1 MQGQKSHS
9 FKLFLWKNIFV
20 VGAGFF
26 ASFLGL
32 GFNSNEASA
41 LFVPTLSASVD
52 QANLQVNGNSVIN
65 STDKTTEIPF
75 NFTVNTNNR
84 TGYTA
89 TLSSETDNT
98 ALTNATSTVG
108 AKINSISTNFTLNNL
123 PNNTWGYKFGSSSSY
138 APIPALSTPAQI
150 IQTAGKT
157 NGNESNQL
165 NIGMK
170 LADNLESG
178 NYTNK
183 LILSFVSNPYQLR
196 AMMTNGPDFNTRVG
210 NLDPNPTYFSGSGW
224 SMPTKEHIKSF
235 KRSTVAPANSV
246 TTINIEDPDLS
257 DYEIKA
263 WYNVADQSVY
273 YYAPISTT
281 YLNPNS
287 KGMFQWFTKME
298 TIDLAGFDT
307 SEVTSMNT
315 MFYTMNSLKS
325 IDVSGFN
332 TSNVTDM
339 YAMFDQTGVIE
350 QLNVSNFDTSK
361 VTNMG
366 YMFFSLPRVRE
377 LDLTNFDTRNV
388 TNMYGMFD
396 DMTDV
401 TKIKFSDKFDTSNV
415 TNMGR
420 MFSRMKSIQQLD
432 LSHFNTGNVIDMA
445 AMFLN
450 SSALTS
456 LDLSSFDTRN
466 VEFMNLM
473 FQGVAGISRLRL
485 NNFNTEKVKDMNA
498 MFAYMS
504 ELEDLDVSSFDTRRV
519 TNMYG
524 MFSGA
529 KKLRSLNVTNF
540 NTNEVTNM
548 GYMFTNMAA
557 LENLNINNFNTS
569 AVTNMNN
576 MFSGMTN
583 LRSLNLSNFDTSN
596 VKDMGG
602 MFHNMKTITEL
613 NLSNFNTSNV
623 LGMEA
628 MFYNMTALKTLDI
641 SNFETSQVGSMKSIF
656 ATADGDSLERIYV
669 NNDFNTARLTSYM
682 DYTNMF
688 TGRNKLRGGNGSYL
702 SDPATADLTWL
713 RVNRPGVQGYFT
725 RKS

>member
-1 MQGQKSHS
+1 MVS
-9 FKLFLWKNIFV
+9 
-20 VGAGFF
+20 AGFC
-26 ASFLGL
+26 AAFLGL
-32 GFNSNEASA
+32 SFNSNEASA

-89 TLSSETDNT
+89 TLSSETENT
-98 ALTNATSTVG
+98 ALTNAASTAG
-108 AKINSISTNFTLNNL
+108 AKINSISTDLSLNNL
-123 PNNTWGYKFGSSSSY
+123 PNNTWGYKFGASSNY

-150 IQTAGKT
+150 VQTAGKT
-157 NGNESNQL
+157 NGSESNQL
-165 NIGMK
+165 SIGMK

-263 WYNVADQSVY
+263 WYNAADQSVY
-273 YYAPISTT
+273 YYAPVSTT

-287 KGMFQWFTKME
+287 KGMFQWFTKMG
-298 TIDLAGFDT
+298 TIDLTGFDT

-361 VTNMG
+361 VTNMS

-401 TKIKFSDKFDTSNV
+401 TKIKFSAKFDTGNV

-420 MFSRMKSIQQLD
+420 MFSRTSSIQQLD
-432 LSHFNTGNVIDMA
+432 LSHFNTGNVTAMNDMFSL
-445 AMFLN
+445 M
-450 SSALTS
+450 TS
-456 LDLSSFDTRN
+456 LT
-466 VEFMNLM
+466 
-473 FQGVAGISRLRL
+473 QI
-485 NNFNTEKVKDMNA
+485 NF
-498 MFAYMS
+498 
-504 ELEDLDVSSFDTRRV
+504 
-519 TNMYG
+519 
-524 MFSGA
+524 GA
-529 KKLRSLNVTNF
+529 
-540 NTNEVTNM
+540 
-548 GYMFTNMAA
+548 
-557 LENLNINNFNTS
+557 
-569 AVTNMNN
+569 
-576 MFSGMTN
+576 
-583 LRSLNLSNFDTSN
+583 NFDTSN
-596 VKDMGG
+596 VTDMTG
-602 MFHNMKTITEL
+602 MFYQSTSL
-613 NLSNFNTSNV
+613 VNLDLSHFNTRKVKSMNS
-623 LGMEA
+623 
-628 MFYNMTALKTLDI
+628 MFSQMSGLTILDI
-641 SNFETSQVGSMKSIF
+641 SNFETPSLENAGSMF
-656 ATADGDSLERIYV
+656 AIDPGFSDNLEKIYV
-669 NNDFNTARLTSYM
+669 NQDFDTSKLTTSI
-682 DYTNMF
+682 NAF
-688 TGRNKLRGGNGSYL
+688 IRRNRLRGGNGSYL
-702 SDPATADLTWL
+702 SDPSTADKTWL
-713 RVNRPGVQGYFT
+713 RVDRPGVQGYFT
-725 RKS
+725 RKP